1 VRLLVTGASGYL
13 GRALLDAAPAT
24 WEVAGTR
31 LSAPGDGPVLDVRD
45 EEAVRRLFDV
55 FRPDCVIHTAY
66 VQHGPAMR
74 DVNVAGSRNVAGAA
88 AAIGAR
94 LLHLSTDVVF
104 NGEREGL
111 WREDDETS
119 PITDYGRS
127 KADAEREVL
136 RIAPDALVV
145 RTSLLYGGAVP
156 APHERLV
163 LDAADGRSQT
173 RFFTDEIR
181 CPIAVGDL
189 ADALLELARRRE
201 AGAMHVAGP
210 VATSRHAF
218 AQVLARAGG
227 RDPELV
233 RPGRSADL
241 GVARPRN
248 CALDSSRA
256 FTLLKTVVREPR
268 EVLR

>member
-13 GRALLDAAPAT
+13 GSALLGAAPAT

-45 EEAVRRLFDV
+45 EGAVRRLLAV

-88 AAIGAR
+88 TAIGAR
-94 LLHLSTDVVF
+94 LLHMSTDVVF
-104 NGEREGL
+104 NGERKGL

-163 LDAADGRSQT
+163 LDAADGRSET

-181 CPIAVGDL
+181 CPIAVADL
-189 ADALLELARRRE
+189 AAALLELAGRRDR
-201 AGAMHVAGP
+201 GVMHVAGP
-210 VATSRHAF
+210 VAISRHAF
-218 AQVLARAGG
+218 ARMLAGAGG
-227 RDPELV
+227 RDPQRV
-233 RPGRSADL
+233 RAPAAAPTSTGP
-241 GVARPRN
+241 ARGTARWIPRVPVP
-248 CALDSSRA
+248 C
-256 FTLLKTVVREPR
+256 
-268 EVLR
+268 